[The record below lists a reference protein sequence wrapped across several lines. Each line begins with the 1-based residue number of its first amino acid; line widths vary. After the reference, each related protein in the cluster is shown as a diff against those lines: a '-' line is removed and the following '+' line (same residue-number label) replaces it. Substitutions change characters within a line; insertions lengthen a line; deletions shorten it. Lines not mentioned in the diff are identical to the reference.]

1 MGLSILVVDDSA
13 VMRMMI
19 SRGLR
24 QAGFEVTKTVEA
36 SNGEEALAKFVPGE
50 IDIVFSDLNMPTMD
64 GLELAKRLRKLSPRV
79 PILLI
84 TAEGSAA
91 KMEEAKACGVSDFLR
106 KPPTAVDLKLKVGP
120 LLGPG

>member
-36 SNGEEALAKFVPGE
+36 SNGEEALTKFVSGE
-50 IDIVFSDLNMPTMD
+50 IDIVFCDLNMPTMD
-64 GLELAKRLRKLSPRV
+64 GLEFSKRLRKVSARV

-120 LLGPG
+120 LLGPA